1 MSDIIHLS
9 ERLEKASHEDLRAD
23 NLTLTYITPRSKTYA
38 VRDVSL
44 QVGPREFAGIV
55 GPSGSG
61 KSSLLYL
68 MSGMRTA
75 TSGEVH
81 FGGFHYSAAS
91 PSEKLDFRRASF
103 GFIFQQPHLISYLS
117 VLENVLVPIENPKAE
132 DKTRAIELLESLGIA
147 ELAPKFPNECSG
159 GERVRASM
167 ARGLVHRP
175 AWLWVDEPTASLDSQ
190 TGKMVMDVLRGQTD
204 HGALIVITHDLEI
217 LDDADIVFRMRDGL
231 LTETFV
237 PRDRKQSK

>member
-1 MSDIIHLS
+1 MSEIHLTPDL
-9 ERLEKASHEDLRAD
+9 ERAAHADLRAEH
-23 NLTLTYITPRSKTYA
+23 LTLTYVTPRSTTYA
-38 VRDVSL
+38 VSDISL
-44 QVGPREFAGIV
+44 RVGPREFAGIV

-75 TSGEVH
+75 TSGDVW
-81 FGGFHYSAAS
+81 FGDFHYSAAS

-117 VLENVLVPIENPKAE
+117 VLENVLVPIENPTPSDKA
-132 DKTRAIELLESLGIA
+132 RALDLLDSLGIE

-204 HGALIVITHDLEI
+204 HGALIVITHDLDI
-217 LDDADIVFRMRDGL
+217 LDDADIVFRMRDGA
-231 LTETFV
+231 LTETFT
-237 PRDRKQSK
+237 PRAAKPG